1 MRSPKPFAVGRWI
14 PACAGMTEF
23 FIGLSCRNW
32 NERGGALL
40 WTPAFA
46 GVTADGADGVCL
58 FRVLTTCQRQSS
70 LVAKSKLPARQP
82 LQGIFMPQ
90 ALWNAPLRFWAYSR
104 SRYHPPS
111 PLAGERGWGRGGR
124 PPHTPLSTT
133 LHATA
138 WARSCFQLVL
148 RDVASPLS
156 PPLSRQGGG
165 RNTRVRV
172 LLSGGIT
179 HCSLSCTIPQ
189 TTPST
194 GKHLVVYR
202 PTHDFWHW
210 CWGGWFS
217 YYGWRPFQTHL
228 FLCPGGSEGLVGPLA
243 FLHSILQEQTS

>member
-1 MRSPKPFAVGRWI
+1 MPQDPSGGQFGFFVTPISANKPNN
-14 PACAGMTEF
+14 P
-23 FIGLSCRNW
+23 
-32 NERGGALL
+32 
-40 WTPAFA
+40 TPSLRRKPPSS
-46 GVTADGADGVCL
+46 GGVCEGRSAVVDSG
-58 FRVLTTCQRQSS
+58 FRRSDGRGVAKAVYLRLVLTIRQCHPS
-70 LVAKSKLPARQP
+70 LVAKTKLPARRP
-82 LQGIFMPQ
+82 LQGIFVPQ
-90 ALWNAPLRFWAYSR
+90 ACGIR
-104 SRYHPPS
+104 H
-111 PLAGERGWGRGGR
+111 
-124 PPHTPLSTT
+124 
-133 LHATA
+133 
-138 WARSCFQLVL
+138 SCFGLTTE
-148 RDVASPLS
+148 AGIT
-156 PPLSRQGGG
+156 PLSRQGRG

-179 HCSLSCTIPQ
+179 HCSLLLRPPLQ

>member
-58 FRVLTTCQRQSS
+58 FRVLTICQRQSS
-70 LVAKSKLPARQP
+70 LVAKYKLPARRV
-82 LQGIFMPQ
+82 LQAIFMPQ

-104 SRYHPPS
+104 SRYHPPL
-111 PLAGERGWGRGGR
+111 PPGR
-124 PPHTPLSTT
+124 
-133 LHATA
+133 
-138 WARSCFQLVL
+138 
-148 RDVASPLS
+148 
-156 PPLSRQGGG
+156 G

-179 HCSLSCTIPQ
+179 HCSLLLRPPLQ